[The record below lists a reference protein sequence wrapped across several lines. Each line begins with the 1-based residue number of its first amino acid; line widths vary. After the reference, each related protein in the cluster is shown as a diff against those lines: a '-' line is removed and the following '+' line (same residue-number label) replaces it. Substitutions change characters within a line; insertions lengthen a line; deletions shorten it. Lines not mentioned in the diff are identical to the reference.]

1 MRLNYNTIFG
11 FAFLT
16 PCLMLSL
23 ILLLLSIIPSVTI
36 ISTSIPVMASVEDNQ
51 GENDDGEENTREED
65 EEEDG
70 SDNGDNNNDDD
81 IDLDE
86 MSLLQICCAWSD
98 KISDG
103 ALEYKISDEGDE
115 DSKQSVRNAIQDWD
129 LLIDNLIFVEKQDD
143 SEADVKIGFSDSD
156 EDANDEEFDYGDSIA
171 AGKTEFRFDNMGFID
186 SIGVTLSGGIF
197 GNGFQNSELE
207 QIARHEIGHVLGLGH
222 ANFDGNLMSES
233 TDGGTDNISTCEI
246 NGVLAANYWRLVA
259 VGNNPEYP
267 EANFVV
273 C

>member
-1 MRLNYNTIFG
+1 MRLSYNTVFG
-11 FAFLT
+11 FTFFT
-16 PCLMLSL
+16 PCLLLAL
-23 ILLLLSIIPSVTI
+23 ILLLLSIIPSATI
-36 ISTSIPVMASVEDNQ
+36 ISTSMLVMASVEDNQ
-51 GENDDGEENTREED
+51 GEEDDGDND
-65 EEEDG
+65 NDG
-70 SDNGDNNNDDD
+70 
-81 IDLDE
+81 IDFDE
-86 MSLLQICCAWSD
+86 MNLLQICCAWSD

-103 ALEYKISDEGDE
+103 VLEYKISNEGDE
-115 DSKQSVRNAIQDWD
+115 DSKQSVRTAIQDWD
-129 LLIDNLIFVEKQDD
+129 LLIDNLIFVENQDD
-143 SEADVKIGFSDSD
+143 DEADIEIGFSDSD
-156 EDANDEEFDYGDSIA
+156 EDANDEEFDYGDPIA

-233 TDGGTDNISTCEI
+233 TDEGTDNISTCEI

-259 VGNNPEYP
+259 VANNPEYP

>member
-1 MRLNYNTIFG
+1 MRLNSNTVFG
-11 FAFLT
+11 FAFST
-16 PCLMLSL
+16 PCFLLAL
-23 ILLLLSIIPSVTI
+23 ILLLLLLLLSTIPSATI
-36 ISTSIPVMASVEDNQ
+36 ISTSISVMASAEHNQ
-51 GENDDGEENTREED
+51 GEEDDGDENTREED
-65 EEEDG
+65 EEDDG
-70 SDNGDNNNDDD
+70 DNDDD

-86 MSLLQICCAWSD
+86 MNLLQICCAWSD

-103 ALEYKISDEGDE
+103 VLEYKISDEGDE
-115 DSKQSVRNAIQDWD
+115 DTKQSVRNAIQDWD
-129 LLIDNLIFVEKQDD
+129 LLIDNLIFIEKQDD
-143 SEADVKIGFSDSD
+143 SEADVEIGFSDSD
-156 EDANDEEFDYGDSIA
+156 EDANDEEFDYGDPIA
-171 AGKTEFRFDNMGFID
+171 AGKTEFRFDNMGFIE
-186 SIGVTLSGGIF
+186 SIEVTLSGGIF

-233 TDGGTDNISTCEI
+233 TDGGTDDISTCEI

>member
-1 MRLNYNTIFG
+1 MRLNSNIVYG
-11 FAFLT
+11 FTFST
-16 PCLMLSL
+16 PCLLLAL
-23 ILLLLSIIPSVTI
+23 ILLLLSIIPSATI
-36 ISTSIPVMASVEDNQ
+36 ISTSILVMASVEDNQ
-51 GENDDGEENTREED
+51 GEEEDDDGEENTREED
-65 EEEDG
+65 EEGD
-70 SDNGDNNNDDD
+70 GDNDDGGGD

-86 MSLLQICCAWSD
+86 MNLLQICCAWSD

-103 ALEYKISDEGDE
+103 VLEYKISDEGDE

-143 SEADVKIGFSDSD
+143 SEADVEIGFSDSD
-156 EDANDEEFDYGDSIA
+156 EDANDEEFDYGDPVA
-171 AGKTEFRFDNMGFID
+171 AGKTEFRFDNLGFID
-186 SIGVTLSGGIF
+186 SIEVTLSGGIF

-233 TDGGTDNISTCEI
+233 TDGGADDISTCEI

>member
-1 MRLNYNTIFG
+1 MRLNYNTVFG
-11 FAFLT
+11 FTFFT
-16 PCLMLSL
+16 PCLLLAS
-23 ILLLLSIIPSVTI
+23 ILLLLSIIPSATI
-36 ISTSIPVMASVEDNQ
+36 ISTSIPVMASVEDDQ
-51 GENDDGEENTREED
+51 GEEDDGEENTREEED
-65 EEEDG
+65 EEDDG
-70 SDNGDNNNDDD
+70 DNDDD
-81 IDLDE
+81 GIDLDE
-86 MSLLQICCAWSD
+86 MNLLQICCAWSD

-103 ALEYKISDEGDE
+103 VLEYKISDEGDE
-115 DSKQSVRNAIQDWD
+115 DSKQSVRTAIQDWD

-143 SEADVKIGFSDSD
+143 GEADVEIGFSDSD
-156 EDANDEEFDYGDSIA
+156 EDANDEELDYGGIIA

-197 GNGFQNSELE
+197 GNEFQNSELE

>member
-1 MRLNYNTIFG
+1 MRLNSNTVFG
-11 FAFLT
+11 FAFST
-16 PCLMLSL
+16 PCFLLAL
-23 ILLLLSIIPSVTI
+23 ILLLLLLLSTIPSATI
-36 ISTSIPVMASVEDNQ
+36 ISTSISVMASAEHNQ
-51 GENDDGEENTREED
+51 GEEDDGDENTREED
-65 EEEDG
+65 EED
-70 SDNGDNNNDDD
+70 DGDNDDDD

-86 MSLLQICCAWSD
+86 MNLLQICCAWSD

-103 ALEYKISDEGDE
+103 VLEYKISDDGDE
-115 DSKQSVRNAIQDWD
+115 DSKQSVRNAIQEWD
-129 LLIDNLIFVEKQDD
+129 LLIDNLIFIEKQDD
-143 SEADVKIGFSDSD
+143 SEADVEIGFSDSD
-156 EDANDEEFDYGDSIA
+156 EDANDEEFDYGDPIA
-171 AGKTEFRFDNMGFID
+171 AGKTEFRFDNMGFIE
-186 SIGVTLSGGIF
+186 SIEVTLSGGIF

-233 TDGGTDNISTCEI
+233 TDGGTDDISTCEI

>member
-1 MRLNYNTIFG
+1 MRLNSNTVFG
-11 FAFLT
+11 FAFST
-16 PCLMLSL
+16 PYFLLAL
-23 ILLLLSIIPSVTI
+23 ILLLLLSIIPSATI
-36 ISTSIPVMASVEDNQ
+36 ISTSISVMASAEHNQ
-51 GENDDGEENTREED
+51 GEEDDGDENTREED
-65 EEEDG
+65 EEDDG
-70 SDNGDNNNDDD
+70 DNDDD

-86 MSLLQICCAWSD
+86 MNLLQICCAWSD

-103 ALEYKISDEGDE
+103 VLEYKISVDGDE
-115 DSKQSVRNAIQDWD
+115 DSKQSVRNAIQEWD
-129 LLIDNLIFVEKQDD
+129 LLIDNLIFIEKQDD
-143 SEADVKIGFSDSD
+143 SEADVEIGFSDSD
-156 EDANDEEFDYGDSIA
+156 EDANDEEFDYGDPIA
-171 AGKTEFRFDNMGFID
+171 AGKTEFRFDNMGFIE
-186 SIGVTLSGGIF
+186 SIEVTLSGGIF

-233 TDGGTDNISTCEI
+233 TDGGTDDISTCEI